1 MTTNEPQDV
10 DPYTAAE
17 TLKTALTEVGV
28 VFPSLRVDL
37 ASPGLQLIEL
47 GRVRA
52 DVAARL
58 ARALQR
64 EGLER

>member
-1 MTTNEPQDV
+1 MTTKELRDM
-10 DPYTAAE
+10 DPDAAAE
-17 TLKTALTEVGV
+17 ALRTALTEVGV

-37 ASPGLQLIEL
+37 ASPELQLIEL

-64 EGLER
+64 GGCE

>member
-1 MTTNEPQDV
+1 MTTKEPQDV
-10 DPYTAAE
+10 DPYATAE
-17 TLKTALTEVGV
+17 TLRAALTEVGV

-37 ASPGLQLIEL
+37 ASPELQLIEL

-64 EGLER
+64 EGHE

>member
-1 MTTNEPQDV
+1 MTTKEPQNV

-17 TLKTALTEVGV
+17 TLRTALTEVGV
-28 VFPSLRVDL
+28 VLPSLRVDL
-37 ASPGLQLIEL
+37 ASPELQLIEL

-58 ARALQR
+58 ARALQQ
-64 EGLER
+64 EGRG